1 MALFEDLF
9 RLGTFKLH
17 FRSSN
22 STKKKG
28 GAEELKDFKSI
39 SLVGGL
45 YKLRTKVLA
54 NRLKSTVGVLVSTN
68 QHVFIRGRQILDA
81 TLITNEVVD
90 SKLKANVSGLLLKL
104 DIEKAFDHV
113 NWD

>member
-1 MALFEDLF
+1 M
-9 RLGTFKLH
+9 
-17 FRSSN
+17 
-22 STKKKG
+22 
-28 GAEELKDFKSI
+28 
-39 SLVGGL
+39 
-45 YKLRTKVLA
+45 
-54 NRLKSTVGVLVSTN
+54 GVLVSTN

-113 NWD
+113 NWDCLFLSCLIWGLKKSGLAGSSGVSPPLAS